1 MASISVRDVAALAGV
16 SVGTV
21 SNVLNRPGKVSEST
35 VVRVHDA
42 IDKLGF
48 VRNDAAR
55 QLRAGSSLSVGLI
68 VLDAG
73 NPFFTDLARG
83 AEDRAAEEGL
93 SVLLGNTGDD
103 PRREAAYLDLFET
116 QRVSGVL
123 LSPIGEQVSRL
134 ERLRSRGI
142 PAVLVDRAA
151 RDSTF
156 SSVSVDD
163 IAGGRMA
170 AEHLLDI
177 GRRGLAFVGGPRS
190 IRQVADRLAG
200 AHEAVGSVG
209 DATLEAIP
217 TAALTVLE
225 GRRIGEQIAA
235 RPARARPDGIF
246 CANDL
251 VAVGVLQ
258 GLGILHGV
266 RVPDEIALIGYDDI
280 SFAQS
285 TVVPLTSVR
294 QPSGLIGRTG
304 LELLL
309 AESSEGPPAEP
320 RRIVYQPE
328 LVIRASTS
336 V

>member
-1 MASISVRDVAALAGV
+1 
-16 SVGTV
+16 
-21 SNVLNRPGKVSEST
+21 
-35 VVRVHDA
+35 
-42 IDKLGF
+42 
-48 VRNDAAR
+48 
-55 QLRAGSSLSVGLI
+55 
-68 VLDAG
+68 
-73 NPFFTDLARG
+73 
-83 AEDRAAEEGL
+83 
-93 SVLLGNTGDD
+93 
-103 PRREAAYLDLFET
+103 
-116 QRVSGVL
+116 
-123 LSPIGEQVSRL
+123 
-134 ERLRSRGI
+134 
-142 PAVLVDRAA
+142 
-151 RDSTF
+151 
-156 SSVSVDD
+156 
-163 IAGGRMA
+163 MA
-170 AEHLLDI
+170 AEHLLAI
-177 GRRGLAFVGGPRS
+177 GRRRLAFVGGPRS

-200 AHEAVGSVG
+200 AHDAIGAVG

-235 RPARARPDGIF
+235 RPTRSRPDGIF

-309 AESSEGPPAEP
+309 AESSEGRPAEP
-320 RRIVYQPE
+320 RRVVYQPE
-328 LVIRASTS
+328 LVIRAST